1 MSYAK
6 TVKSELINQIS
17 KIKNC
22 CAFSLLY
29 GIFWGASVI
38 NNKLSVRLKYDGAVE
53 LCEKFNNQL
62 FSKKTNYLVYKD
74 GKAYIDSNF
83 LKYDRLLEI
92 QENIIKCSKCS
103 EYFLRGI
110 FLARGAIND
119 PDKSYR
125 LELSFVTEATCCAT
139 KEMLSKFGIES
150 SIAYRMK
157 KYILYLR
164 RSESIED
171 FFAIIGAPSLSF
183 EIMNSKIK
191 KELINNANRITNCDS
206 ANINKSLSASNKY
219 YSVIIKL
226 IESGYIDML
235 PDHLREMAL
244 KRVEFKEMSFAEL
257 GRQFSPV
264 ISKSGVYHR
273 LEKIVEFYNELK
285 EKGVI

>member
-1 MSYAK
+1 M
-6 TVKSELINQIS
+6 
-17 KIKNC
+17 
-22 CAFSLLY
+22 
-29 GIFWGASVI
+29 
-38 NNKLSVRLKYDGAVE
+38 
-53 LCEKFNNQL
+53 
-62 FSKKTNYLVYKD
+62 
-74 GKAYIDSNF
+74 
-83 LKYDRLLEI
+83 
-92 QENIIKCSKCS
+92 
-103 EYFLRGI
+103 RGI